1 MTENARNKLK
11 KIIHFCK
18 SFGYADHDNISQC
31 IRATLDDAPDKVISF
46 IDLIWKVLKG
56 LDGRKRKE
64 VIVEGIQILSS
75 TLSLLGLPIPMMSIA
90 SNVVSLGGFLLK
102 IVFCLTDFESVLNTK
117 NKALDTIQH
126 ELAGLAARL
135 KRTEKF
141 IDLVDSQECTGKY
154 TLKMLRNDIDMQIGV
169 EQIGNLKSRIK
180 SLMSEKM
187 EDWFT
192 ALELIKLFVR
202 ISTLRHSLLIR
213 ILTCLKSN
221 NFIPATD
228 TAIQKHIK
236 EERRENQRF
245 LSSFFSVPSLE
256 TVGILSIYDPTKEE
270 EIDTYIKD
278 MGLSYQNLR
287 ATLHDKVVQLI
298 PFSNTSIVCGR
309 PIFSF
314 WSVRSMKR
322 SWNAPNVRKDF
333 RFTAIK
339 DTFNLFYIQSPDF
352 DEYVY
357 MKENNYCKYKNM
369 FYVPDN
375 AHWRVIL
382 VYDMAG
388 VHQPQFEFRCILST
402 QKWPDKF
409 LYIEKSYFECAK
421 GLEKKSKLSVDCL
434 FTVRSLFFY
443 LYTKYVTY
451 YNNNF
456 SLYISQ

>member
-75 TLSLLGLPIPMMSIA
+75 TLSLLGLPIPIMSIA
-90 SNVVSLGGFLLK
+90 SNVFSLGGFLLK
-102 IVFCLTDFESVLNTK
+102 IVFSLTDFESVLKTK

-135 KRTEKF
+135 ERTEKF
-141 IDLVDSQECTGKY
+141 IDLVDSQECTGKN

-180 SLMSEKM
+180 SLMSGKM

-213 ILTCLKSN
+213 ILTFLKSN

-228 TAIQKHIK
+228 TAIQKHIQ
-236 EERRENQRF
+236 EERMENQRF

-256 TVGILSIYDPTKEE
+256 TVGILAIYDPKKEE
-270 EIDTYIKD
+270 EIDAYIKD

-298 PFSNTSIVCGR
+298 PLSNTSIVCGR

-322 SWNAPNVRKDF
+322 S
-333 RFTAIK
+333 
-339 DTFNLFYIQSPDF
+339 
-352 DEYVY
+352 
-357 MKENNYCKYKNM
+357 
-369 FYVPDN
+369 
-375 AHWRVIL
+375 
-382 VYDMAG
+382 
-388 VHQPQFEFRCILST
+388 
-402 QKWPDKF
+402 
-409 LYIEKSYFECAK
+409 
-421 GLEKKSKLSVDCL
+421 
-434 FTVRSLFFY
+434 
-443 LYTKYVTY
+443 
-451 YNNNF
+451 
-456 SLYISQ
+456 